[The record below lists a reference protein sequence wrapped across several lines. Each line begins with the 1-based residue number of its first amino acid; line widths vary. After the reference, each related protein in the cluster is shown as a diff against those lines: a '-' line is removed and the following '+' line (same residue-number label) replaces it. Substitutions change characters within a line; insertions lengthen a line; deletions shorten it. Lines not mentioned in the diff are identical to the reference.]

1 MSTQDLL
8 YGGDSESDGEDFN
21 PAPADMSD
29 EEDDVEPKAGSA
41 SPSPRSNNRRVVD
54 DDEDEDDDDAQP
66 RRRGDDDSSVK
77 ADDDD
82 GKTDIEGNSRLRRR
96 SIDDDDDEDDED
108 DGDAREKKRSRSD
121 DEDEDEKDEDDDDD
135 EEDEEDEDDED
146 DVQSSRHRRK
156 RHKRDRGAA
165 FFDIEAEVDDEDE
178 GEDDEKE
185 GEEIGD
191 FIDNAHDDDIEDS
204 SRLND
209 DRQHRELDRRRQLE
223 QSLDAEKQAEILR
236 QRYGNRRPTK
246 GLGDSA
252 VVPRRLLLPSV
263 EDPSIWAVRCK
274 EGKEREVV
282 FSIMK
287 RIEERFGTKD
297 ELGITAAFERGGPQS
312 VMKGYIYVEA
322 LRQTDIMTALDGM
335 LNVYPRNNLILVE
348 IKDMPD
354 LFRVTKTPTLEPG
367 AWVRLR
373 RPLKYSGD
381 LAQVLDVTENGLEA
395 RVRFIPRLDYGV
407 REESMASSLAAKN
420 GKAPRRPPGVPGPR
434 PPQRLFSEVEARK
447 RGPKNIMAHTQP
459 NTYTYNSDYFENG
472 FLVKDI
478 KLQQLIVKDVNP
490 TLEEVTKFALGAED
504 GTENLDL
511 KALAASL
518 KDSNA
523 NVTYVPGDIV
533 EVYEGE
539 QKGVIG
545 RATNI
550 VGDIVTIAVTDGE
563 LRGTTIEAPTK
574 GLRKRF
580 RTGDHV
586 KVIGGRFR
594 DDVGMVVKIDEDRVT
609 LLTDQSNT
617 EITVFSK
624 DLREASDTGGQGSLG
639 QYSLLDLVQL
649 DLSTVGC
656 IIKIDRESLV
666 ALDQNGDKRTIMPS
680 QISNLLPKNKMAVA
694 ADRNGSEIRLDDVVK
709 EYGGMQRQGKIIH
722 IHRSYV
728 FMHSNST
735 TEDAGVFVARASN
748 VSTVAAKGGRVNA
761 TTGGPDLST
770 MNPAL
775 KRNGNAPGGNQQAP
789 QRVFG
794 RDKALG
800 QTVTIRR
807 GGYKGL
813 LGIVKDTTDTHARVE
828 LHTKNKIVTVPKAD
842 LIYKDKLTGR
852 VIDITTRGGRGG
864 HSGGFGRGGGNGM
877 PAPAWEG
884 GGRTPQ
890 VGGMGDRTPAWGMAK
905 ASSHTPAWNRNDAAG
920 ARTPAWAADGSRT
933 VNPYDGSRTAYG
945 SGSRTPAWNSGA
957 KTPAYD
963 GFGHGSKTPAWGGS
977 GSSGSGGDAWGS
989 KTPAYGVS
997 APTPGASGN
1006 DSWGYTPGASGSS
1019 GQAYDA
1025 PTPGA
1030 GLSAP
1035 TPGAFNAPT
1044 PGAYSAPTPGAALSA
1059 PTPGAG
1065 WQGGW
1070 GADSAPTPAAGAPT
1084 PAAGGGYYGA
1094 PTPAAYGGAPETPAA
1109 SGPRYA
1115 DDD

>member
-1 MSTQDLL
+1 MSTQDML
-8 YGGDSESDGEDFN
+8 YGGDSESDDDNFN

-29 EEDDVEPKAGSA
+29 EEDAVEPKAGSA
-41 SPSPRSNNRRVVD
+41 SPSPEPKSRRIIDDDEEDAENEYSPRGREKYDSSNVKADDEAEAEPQRREYA
-54 DDEDEDDDDAQP
+54 DEDEDDDEEDEGA
-66 RRRGDDDSSVK
+66 RDKKRGR
-77 ADDDD
+77 AD
-82 GKTDIEGNSRLRRR
+82 
-96 SIDDDDDEDDED
+96 DDDDDED
-108 DGDAREKKRSRSD
+108 G
-121 DEDEDEKDEDDDDD
+121 DEDEDE
-135 EEDEEDEDDED
+135 EDDED
-146 DVQSSRHRRK
+146 DEEDDEDEVQSSRHRRK
-156 RHKRDRGAA
+156 RHKRDSRAA

-178 GEDDEKE
+178 GEDDEKD

-191 FIDNAHDDDIEDS
+191 FIDNAHDDELEDN

-209 DRQHRELDRRRQLE
+209 DRRHRQLDRRRELE

-236 QRYGNRRPTK
+236 QRYGNRRPAK

-252 VVPRRLLLPSV
+252 IVPRRLLLPSV

-282 FSIMK
+282 FSITK

-297 ELGITAAFERGGPQS
+297 ELGITAAFERGGSQS

-335 LNVYPRNNLILVE
+335 LNVYPRTKLILVE

-373 RPLKYSGD
+373 RPLKYAGD

-395 RVRFIPRLDYGV
+395 RVRFIPRLDYGL
-407 REESMASSLAAKN
+407 REESMASSLASNN

-447 RGPKNIMAHTQP
+447 RGPKNIMAHAQP
-459 NTYTYNSDYFENG
+459 NTYTYNGDYFENG
-472 FLVKDI
+472 FLTKDI
-478 KLQQLIVKDVNP
+478 KLQQLVVKDVNP
-490 TLEEVTKFALGAED
+490 SLEEVTKFALGAED

-518 KDSNA
+518 KDSNV
-523 NVTYVPGDIV
+523 NVTYVPGDVV

-550 VGDIVTIAVTDGE
+550 VGDIVTIQVTDGE

-609 LLTDQSNT
+609 LLTDQNNT

-722 IHRSYV
+722 IHRSYL
-728 FMHSNST
+728 FMHSNLT
-735 TEDAGVFVARASN
+735 TEDAGVFVSRASN
-748 VSTVAAKGGRVNA
+748 VSTVAAKGGRINA
-761 TTGGPDLST
+761 TTGGQDLST

-775 KRNGNAPGGNQQAP
+775 KRNGMAGPEGNDKAP
-789 QRVFG
+789 QRVLG
-794 RDKALG
+794 RDRALG

-828 LHTKNKIVTVPKAD
+828 LHTKSKIVTVPKAD
-842 LIYKDKLTGR
+842 LSYKDKLTGR
-852 VIDITTRGGRGG
+852 VIDIAARGGRGG
-864 HSGGFGRGGGNGM
+864 AMGGYGRGSSSSGM
-877 PAPAWEG
+877 PAPAWES

-890 VGGMGDRTPAWGMAK
+890 VGGMSGNRTPAWGMAK
-905 ASSHTPAWNRNDAAG
+905 AASHTPAWNRNDAAG

-977 GSSGSGGDAWGS
+977 GGGGDAWGS

-997 APTPGASGN
+997 APTPGAAGN
-1006 DSWGYTPGASGSS
+1006 DTWGYTPSANGASGH
-1019 GQAYDA
+1019 GYDA

-1035 TPGAFNAPT
+1035 TPGALNAPT
-1044 PGAYSAPTPGAALSA
+1044 PGPYSAPTPGAALSA

-1070 GADSAPTPAAGAPT
+1070 GAEAAPTPVAGAPT